1 MIESPHR
8 NEIAISLN
16 DDDMDNY
23 EFDNRLT
30 YLENEIEELKTLISD
45 LYQSMVVVQV
55 EEADIQGLETR
66 DQEILNS
73 LHRE

>member
-8 NEIAISLN
+8 NEIAISALN

-23 EFDNRLT
+23 EFDNRIT
-30 YLENEIEELKTLISD
+30 YLENEVEELRTLISD
-45 LYQSMVVVQV
+45 LYHSIVQV

-73 LHRE
+73 PHLE

>member
-1 MIESPHR
+1 MIESSANR

-23 EFDNRLT
+23 EFDNRIT
-30 YLENEIEELKTLISD
+30 YLENELEELRTLISD
-45 LYQSMVVVQV
+45 LYHSMIVV

-73 LHRE
+73 LHQE

>member
-1 MIESPHR
+1 MIESSANR

-23 EFDNRLT
+23 EFDNRIT
-30 YLENEIEELKTLISD
+30 YLENEVEELRTLISD
-45 LYQSMVVVQV
+45 LYHSMVHV

-73 LHRE
+73 LHQE

>member
-1 MIESPHR
+1 MIESTHS
-8 NEIAISLN
+8 NEIAISLSF

-23 EFDNRLT
+23 EFDNRIT
-30 YLENEIEELKTLISD
+30 YLENEVEELRTLISD
-45 LYQSMVVVQV
+45 LYHSMVVI

-73 LHRE
+73 PHLE

>member
-1 MIESPHR
+1 MIESRHT
-8 NEIAISLN
+8 NEIAISALN

-23 EFDNRLT
+23 EFDNRIT
-30 YLENEIEELKTLISD
+30 YLENEVEELRTLISD
-45 LYQSMVVVQV
+45 LYRSMVEV

-73 LHRE
+73 LHQE

>member
-1 MIESPHR
+1 MIESTHS
-8 NEIAISLN
+8 NEIAISLSF

-23 EFDNRLT
+23 EFDNRIT
-30 YLENEIEELKTLISD
+30 YLENEVEELRTLISD
-45 LYQSMVVVQV
+45 LYRSMVVI

-73 LHRE
+73 PHLE

>member
-1 MIESPHR
+1 MIESPHS

-30 YLENEIEELKTLISD
+30 YLENEIEELRTLISD
-45 LYQSMVVVQV
+45 LYQSMVQV

>member
-1 MIESPHR
+1 MIASPHR
-8 NEIAISLN
+8 NEIAISALH

-23 EFDNRLT
+23 EFDNRIT
-30 YLENEIEELKTLISD
+30 YLENEIQELRTLVSD
-45 LYQSMVVVQV
+45 LYHSMVVV

-73 LHRE
+73 LHQE